1 MALQD
6 KKIMPPQRERFC
18 DILMDYFKRGV
29 MSIVAV
35 PLLQTEGTAD
45 KGTSIWKYRL
55 VQQKEHS
62 SITNSTTA

>member
-18 DILMDYFKRGV
+18 DILMDYLKRGV
-29 MSIVAV
+29 MSIVAA
-35 PLLQTEGTAD
+35 PLLQTGGTAD